1 MIRLAERQG
10 ILQGD
15 LNTLQLR
22 ALQWLIID
30 EMTAESELEEARA
43 KVIVLAGN
51 PQLFEHLWPEGHD
64 DVQYLT
70 PQSIEEAEDIV
81 AYLESLGGTEEKIND
96 DSL

>member
-10 ILQGD
+10 LLKGD

-30 EMTAESELEEARA
+30 EMRAERELEEARA

-51 PQLFEHLWPEGHD
+51 PQLYEHLWPETQD
-64 DVQYLT
+64 ENIQWVT
-70 PQSIEEAEDIV
+70 PQSVEEVEDIV
-81 AYLESLGGTEEKIND
+81 GYLESLGGTEEKV
-96 DSL
+96 SET